1 MKRALLLLAFI
12 GLSLAQSETEITGNP
27 EIYEGLVLGIGPGT
41 IAVVVAMIIAM
52 IMCLFKDSIEAPN
65 VCVAAAIALPLI
77 VLGIVRALPV
87 RSLKTD
93 LVGQDELP
101 TDAYL
106 VRTAVICA
114 IIYASALVMCLV
126 ISCSSFI
133 T

>member
-1 MKRALLLLAFI
+1 MKRALLLLALT

-41 IAVVVAMIIAM
+41 LAVVVAMIIAM

-77 VLGIVRALPV
+77 VLGIVRGLPV

-93 LVGQDELP
+93 
-101 TDAYL
+101 
-106 VRTAVICA
+106 
-114 IIYASALVMCLV
+114 
-126 ISCSSFI
+126 
-133 T
+133 